1 MSNEMKEGAVVVLSG
16 GQDSTTCLHW
26 AIREYGRENVRAICF
41 NYGQRHITET
51 ILARKI
57 ADRAQVP
64 FEIIALG
71 HDILQGTSPLTNRNE
86 KVEQYADADSLPGGL
101 ENTFVPSRNLVFLT
115 IASNRAYVHRL
126 RHIVTGVCEEDFG
139 GYPDCRQVFI
149 DKLQAATNAA
159 LFLEEDFGEDHLIK
173 ITTPLMHLSKKATV
187 ELAQELGD
195 ECMEAISFTHT
206 CYNGKDFTRGENGNV
221 VLGCGSCHSC
231 LLRKRGFD
239 EAGIDDPARARY
251 QWVVEGGS
259 DSEFVSPEDC

>member
-1 MSNEMKEGAVVVLSG
+1 MQNEMKEGAIVVLSG

-26 AIREYGRENVRAICF
+26 AIREYGRENVRALCF
-41 NYGQRHITET
+41 NYGQRHLTEV

-57 ADRAQVP
+57 ADRAGVP
-64 FEIIALG
+64 FDLVVLG
-71 HDILQGTSPLTNRNE
+71 NNVLQGTSPLTNRNE
-86 KVEQYADADSLPGGL
+86 ELETYESAETLPGGL
-101 ENTFVPSRNLVFLT
+101 EKTFVPSRNMVFLT

-149 DKLQAATNAA
+149 NKLEAAMNSA

-173 ITTPLMHLSKKATV
+173 LTTPLMNLTKKATV

-206 CYNGKDFTRGENGNV
+206 CYSGTDFKTSDDGHV
-221 VLGCGSCHSC
+221 TLGCGECHSC
-231 LLRKRGFD
+231 HLRKRGFD
-239 EAGIDDPARARY
+239 EAGIDDPARSRY
-251 QWVVEGGS
+251 QWLS
-259 DSEFVSPEDC
+259 DSETKKD